1 MGRMREQGIQTS
13 IHYPLIPAFEGY
25 RLDPAGEWGIAAEY
39 CERVVTLP
47 FYPEMTDDDVS
58 RVAMELGRC
67 LR

>member
-25 RLDPAGEWGIAAEY
+25 RLDPVGEWGIAAEY